1 MRPCNV
7 CFSSVQLHACSSPNK
22 AMLLSLFV
30 CARLLVKTSLRRFQG
45 RLLACCCSLSH
56 TYRHTQPSK
65 HIRIHGRWWLMAAH
79 ACTYE
84 SHAHGGIVPY
94 VCTALSC
101 ISLVALFAVSTCC
114 TSSGF
119 QGQLGNRGRRGTVG
133 IREDQKLDYAK
144 CRWCC

>member
-1 MRPCNV
+1 MGSASGANGR
-7 CFSSVQLHACSSPNK
+7 ACRSCIR
-22 AMLLSLFV
+22 ATCMWRADDFVRMYMVGREGALACLLSL
-30 CARLLVKTSLRRFQG
+30 T
-45 RLLACCCSLSH
+45 H